1 MNVIYS
7 YTYEVEENTF
17 TENVEIEFTFGL
29 NADNK
34 MVVHPERLEGNLL
47 YYKMVLGDIKTKCQ
61 GMIWSLCYL
70 TLYPF
75 FLIKTTPTSYQHQ
88 YSTRV
93 TSIII

>member
-61 GMIWSLCYL
+61 GMI
-70 TLYPF
+70 
-75 FLIKTTPTSYQHQ
+75 
-88 YSTRV
+88 
-93 TSIII
+93 